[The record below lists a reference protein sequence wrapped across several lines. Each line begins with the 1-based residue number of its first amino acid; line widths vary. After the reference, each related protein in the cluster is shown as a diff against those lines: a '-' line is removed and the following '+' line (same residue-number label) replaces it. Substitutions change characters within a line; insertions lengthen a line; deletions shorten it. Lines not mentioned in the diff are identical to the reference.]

1 MKYFGKIVDPKDM
14 VTKEYVDKFL
24 PLSGGHVTGP
34 VTFGDSITVDEATIG
49 DLVVNGNASFTNNIQ
64 ANKINGV
71 TVGNN
76 PKFTDTLATATT
88 TGSGNAITAVSA
100 TNGALTFTKGSTFL
114 TGITSAMVT
123 TALGYTPYN
132 STNPNGY
139 TTNKGTVTSV
149 RVQATSPVVS
159 SSSAAQST
167 TLDTTISLANGY
179 GDTKN
184 PYGSKTA
191 GTVLAAPSS
200 ADGAPSFRTIAER
213 DIKPLDS
220 RSYTNVIGSA
230 SSWAGTSF
238 GYASVK
244 PDNYYKPWRVRIRI
258 TMEAAGSDLSHASS
272 VLTLDGVQDTYVS
285 YAAQNVIQYSSNRPA
300 YYHMYY
306 RFKQAAIEADG
317 SHYIGFSLLYSW
329 NYTTAANSR
338 TVKVELLD
346 YENCEVQL
354 LDNLLAYNDISS
366 KSNFYTYTTF
376 DFASSGLQETGD
388 ANDGNYYHRLYYTS
402 RKAAQAIYR
411 YQFVLSKI
419 DGSLIPFST
428 TDNSTATTKVMN
440 TTSFDPFGAIYWYYS
455 SGTTAAGNN
464 FSNSVLYDQYLS
476 DWTYSF
482 NVAKGGFTARE
493 PVYIVA
499 TPQSDGTAVLTS
511 PYVTQTLPATDDG
524 LIYIYLGQVYEDSS
538 TYRIYHYW
546 YHPVYW
552 YKNGGIKLF
561 SRTATSVPWS
571 GVSGKPTTTQSA
583 TTGISISD
591 HNTGSIIGVQS
602 TTTTA
607 SKVTFG
613 PVISIPN
620 VTSVGSA
627 SNWVFEDITVPK
639 AASSTACDDITS
651 WSAGSGSASLTMTMD
666 TTDTKK
672 LIISFS
678 HTHTAPTLNY
688 TARSITGVSGS
699 TTASHVKSGGNGSAP
714 TLGTAIS
721 VPNVTGAS
729 DVTVPIKNASSTTV
743 VTGNKH
749 TITDSGHSHSI

>member
-1 MKYFGKIVDPKDM
+1 MKNFGKIVDPKDM

-114 TGITSAMVT
+114 LTS
-123 TALGYTPYN
+123 
-132 STNPNGY
+132 
-139 TTNKGTVTSV
+139 
-149 RVQATSPVVS
+149 
-159 SSSAAQST
+159 
-167 TLDTTISLANGY
+167 D
-179 GDTKN
+179 
-184 PYGSKTA
+184 
-191 GTVLAAPSS
+191 
-200 ADGAPSFRTIAER
+200 IA
-213 DIKPLDS
+213 
-220 RSYTNVIGSA
+220 
-230 SSWAGTSF
+230 SWAK
-238 GYASVK
+238 ASTK
-244 PDNYYKPWRVRIRI
+244 PTY
-258 TMEAAGSDLSHASS
+258 TASE
-272 VLTLDGVQDTYVS
+272 VGALPNNTTYVS
-285 YAAQNVIQYSSNRPA
+285 TI
-300 YYHMYY
+300 
-306 RFKQAAIEADG
+306 
-317 SHYIGFSLLYSW
+317 
-329 NYTTAANSR
+329 
-338 TVKVELLD
+338 
-346 YENCEVQL
+346 
-354 LDNLLAYNDISS
+354 
-366 KSNFYTYTTF
+366 
-376 DFASSGLQETGD
+376 
-388 ANDGNYYHRLYYTS
+388 
-402 RKAAQAIYR
+402 
-411 YQFVLSKI
+411 
-419 DGSLIPFST
+419 
-428 TDNSTATTKVMN
+428 
-440 TTSFDPFGAIYWYYS
+440 
-455 SGTTAAGNN
+455 TTAAGTHTAISNKSGAVSFN
-464 FSNSVLYDQYLS
+464 VPTKTSHLTNDSGFITNAGVTGVKGNAESNYRTGQVNLTPANLGAVATTGDETIAGKKSFSDILQIQKTIRDSSGQHYYGGAANRSRWYKITLAHNGVTPPSLSQWYMCSMTLHMAGDYQYLS
-476 DWTYSF
+476 RGTIELCY
-482 NVAKGGFTARE
+482 
-493 PVYIVA
+493 YIYWNGSSYLADKVFA
-499 TPQSDGTAVLTS
+499 TGYGANINKTNIYYAL
-511 PYVTQTLPATDDG
+511 DDPFI
-524 LIYIYLGQVYEDSS
+524 IYIDTSNPYTSLWVDYVSYRDSAQAHNTKETKVETTSEITIANYSQVPVSSIYTYDGSSLFVNSSYFLPNTSNTEDLGSS
-538 TYRIYHYW
+538 TYKWRS
-546 YHPVYW
+546 VYATTF
-552 YKNGGIKLF
+552 NGSLTGNVIGNV
-561 SRTATSVPWS
+561 SGSAGSVPWS
-571 GVSGKPTTTQSA
+571 GVNDKPTATQSA

>member
-1 MKYFGKIVDPKDM
+1 MKNFGKIVDPKDM

-123 TALGYTPYN
+123 TALGYIPVSKNYNNSVYTNIASNYVGSSGDKPYWKITIPN
-132 STNPNGY
+132 ISTIWTIITLYFNIQQSYSAGLGGKLIVNGY
-139 TTNKGTVTSV
+139 HS
-149 RVQATSPVVS
+149 ATSPYTWSGLTFSTVGYLS
-159 SSSAAQST
+159 SGIQVYACEGDTFYIGGVYSYVNIDLEKVLVADAARGVDISNVTIERVAELPEEYVTASFRQNQFVGDIGNGAQT
-167 TLDTTISLANGY
+167 TFAYSKAGLTSVNWLAAWNGY
-179 GDTKN
+179 ELRAVSPSN
-184 PYGSKTA
+184 ITA
-191 GTVLAAPSS
+191 G
-200 ADGAPSFRTIAER
+200 
-213 DIKPLDS
+213 
-220 RSYTNVIGSA
+220 
-230 SSWAGTSF
+230 
-238 GYASVK
+238 SVA
-244 PDNYYKPWRVRIRI
+244 W
-258 TMEAAGSDLSHASS
+258 
-272 VLTLDGVQDTYVS
+272 
-285 YAAQNVIQYSSNRPA
+285 
-300 YYHMYY
+300 
-306 RFKQAAIEADG
+306 
-317 SHYIGFSLLYSW
+317 
-329 NYTTAANSR
+329 
-338 TVKVELLD
+338 
-346 YENCEVQL
+346 
-354 LDNLLAYNDISS
+354 
-366 KSNFYTYTTF
+366 
-376 DFASSGLQETGD
+376 
-388 ANDGNYYHRLYYTS
+388 GN
-402 RKAAQAIYR
+402 
-411 YQFVLSKI
+411 
-419 DGSLIPFST
+419 
-428 TDNSTATTKVMN
+428 
-440 TTSFDPFGAIYWYYS
+440 
-455 SGTTAAGNN
+455 
-464 FSNSVLYDQYLS
+464 
-476 DWTYSF
+476 
-482 NVAKGGFTARE
+482 
-493 PVYIVA
+493 
-499 TPQSDGTAVLTS
+499 
-511 PYVTQTLPATDDG
+511 
-524 LIYIYLGQVYEDSS
+524 
-538 TYRIYHYW
+538 
-546 YHPVYW
+546 
-552 YKNGGIKLF
+552 
-561 SRTATSVPWS
+561 
-571 GVSGKPTTTQSA
+571 VSGKPSETGDT

-651 WSAGSGSASLTMTMD
+651 WSAGGGSASLTMTMD

>member
-1 MKYFGKIVDPKDM
+1 MKYLGKIVDPKDM

-200 ADGAPSFRTIAER
+200 ADGAPSFRELITD
-213 DIKPLDS
+213 DIKPLQSKIFTD
-220 RSYTNVIGSA
+220 VIGTA
-230 SSWAGTSF
+230 NSWAGATF
-238 GYASVK
+238 FYGSVK
-244 PDNYYKPWRVRIRI
+244 PTSWDATWRIRYRI
-258 TMEAAGSDLSHASS
+258 NVYVPNHPNYCQMADVMVTGF
-272 VLTLDGVQDTYVS
+272 QDTFKSYYSFNTIGQYYVC
-285 YAAQNVIQYSSNRPA
+285 
-300 YYHMYY
+300 YYHELY
-306 RFKQAAIEADG
+306 RLKQAGFTNGYGHSLGIRFYSAYVPVDTDYKRTIE
-317 SHYIGFSLLYSW
+317 I
-329 NYTTAANSR
+329 
-338 TVKVELLD
+338 EI
-346 YENCEVQL
+346 YE
-354 LDNLLAYNDISS
+354 LDNC
-366 KSNFYTYTTF
+366 TF
-376 DFASSGLQETGD
+376 DFYDNCLLYASIPGTGATNYLAYSEMDFVNNGLRETGD
-388 ANDGNYYHRLYYTS
+388 DNDVNYYNREYYGS
-402 RKAAQAIYR
+402 RTTKTDLYR
-411 YQFVLSKI
+411 YQFCLTSS
-419 DGSLIPFST
+419 DGQVIPVNTVNNSVT
-428 TDNSTATTKVMN
+428 TNKTLTTE
-440 TTSFDPFGAIYWYYS
+440 SFDPFGEIFYWASTSTY
-455 SGTTAAGNN
+455 AAGANVGN
-464 FSNSVLYDQYLS
+464 GNWYRQYLA
-476 DWTYSF
+476 DLRYSF
-482 NVAKGGFTARE
+482 NCGGYDVASTLTARS
-493 PVYIVA
+493 PLFLVA
-499 TPQSDGTAVLTS
+499 TPQSDGKAKLYS
-511 PYVTQTLPATDDG
+511 EPLAESLPTTDNG
-524 LIYIYLGQVYEDSS
+524 LIYIYLGRVYED
-538 TYRIYHYW
+538 TRPYRVVLSLN
-546 YHPVYW
+546 HPIYW
-552 YKNGGIKLF
+552 YKNGAVRPYFGPIQ
-561 SRTATSVPWS
+561 SI
-571 GVSGKPTTTQSA
+571 PTITQSA